1 MDDSS
6 AAPSAA
12 LFAAREELTA
22 RFAEEI
28 APLLAR
34 LGAEMDHR
42 LVRSVREAL
51 VAILVHPRPSQ
62 ALMLTTFAEQSP
74 HRPRLIHTVKRF
86 YRLLHHPQFSP
97 QTVGRWLLERG
108 TQDWDPIADELV
120 LVDGSELIK
129 PYAVRME
136 YLARVPNPLTKQ
148 GGPKTMPGYWLLAA
162 VRTTLTKGMA
172 QVLCW
177 QLYSTRQ
184 PGFRSEN
191 RTTEQFLDRLLAR
204 VGRQA
209 VLVMDRGF
217 GRFALLGHLAA
228 QQARFVVRLT
238 ANRDF
243 GVDEEGMIHLA
254 LLAYRL
260 PLVYERVV
268 YDPMQKQEVLARYGY
283 RRVHRPGIPGEL
295 TLVVQWLADIAEP
308 WLLLTNESVHGEA
321 AAWRIVQIYWRR
333 MEVEQT
339 FRFLKSEVGLESFRV
354 RAFAAIERMVALGM
368 AIYAFLIALLAGAGP
383 LVSVLCR
390 FTRWLGLKG
399 EKETV
404 YKLRWGIN
412 RLLTALPPGY
422 G

>member
-1 MDDSS
+1 MDDSTATLL
-6 AAPSAA
+6 AARQN
-12 LFAAREELTA
+12 LTDRFAA
-22 RFAEEI
+22 EI
-28 APLLAR
+28 APLLTR
-34 LGAEMDHR
+34 LGTGMDRR

-51 VAILVHPRPSQ
+51 LAILVHPRANQ

-74 HRPRLIHTVKRF
+74 HRPRLLHTVKRF
-86 YRLLHHPQFSP
+86 YRLLHHPSFSA
-97 QTVGRWLLERG
+97 QTVERWLLERG
-108 TQDWDPIADELV
+108 SQAWDPAADELV
-120 LVDGSELIK
+120 LIDGSELIK

-136 YLARVPNPLTKQ
+136 YLARVPNPLSKQ

-162 VRTTLTKGMA
+162 VRTTLRKGMA
-172 QVLCW
+172 QILCW

-217 GRFALLGHLAA
+217 GRFALLGRLAVR
-228 QQARFVVRLT
+228 QARFVVRLT
-238 ANRDF
+238 AKRDF
-243 GVDEEGMIHLA
+243 GVDDEGMVHLA

-268 YDPMQKQEVLARYGY
+268 YDPLRKQEVLARYGF
-283 RRVHRPGIPGEL
+283 RHVHRAGIVGDL
-295 TLVVQWLADIAEP
+295 TLVVQWLADIEEP
-308 WLLLTNESVHGEA
+308 WLLLTNEPVHAEA
-321 AAWRIVQIYWRR
+321 DAWRIVQIYWRR

-339 FRFLKSEVGLESFRV
+339 FRFLKSEVGLDSFRV
-354 RAFAAIERMVALGM
+354 REFAAIERMVALGM
-368 AIYAFLIALLAGAGP
+368 VIYAFLIGLLEGGSP
-383 LVSVLCR
+383 LVSFLCR
-390 FTRWLGLKG
+390 LTRWLGLKK
-399 EKETV
+399 EKETA

>member
-1 MDDSS
+1 MDDSTATLL
-6 AAPSAA
+6 AARQD
-12 LFAAREELTA
+12 LTDRFAA
-22 RFAEEI
+22 EI
-28 APLLAR
+28 APLLTC
-34 LGAEMDHR
+34 LGTEMDRR

-51 VAILVHPRPSQ
+51 VAILVHPRPNQ

-74 HRPRLIHTVKRF
+74 HRPRLLHTVKRF
-86 YRLLHHPQFSP
+86 YRLLHHPSFSAR
-97 QTVGRWLLERG
+97 TVARWLLEHSSRA
-108 TQDWDPIADELV
+108 WDPTADELV

-162 VRTTLTKGMA
+162 VRTTLRKGMA
-172 QVLCW
+172 QILCW

-217 GRFALLGHLAA
+217 GRFALLGRLAA

-238 ANRDF
+238 AKRDF
-243 GVDEEGMIHLA
+243 AVDDEGMVHLA

-260 PLVYERVV
+260 PLISERVV
-268 YDPMQKQEVLARYGY
+268 YDPVRKQEVLARYGF
-283 RRVHRPGIPGEL
+283 RRVHRPEIKADL
-295 TLVVQWLADIAEP
+295 TLVVQWLGDLPEP
-308 WLLLTNESVHGEA
+308 WLLLTNEPVHGEA
-321 AAWRIVQIYWRR
+321 DAWRIVQIYWRR
-333 MEVEQT
+333 MEVEQS
-339 FRFLKSEVGLESFRV
+339 FRFLKSEVGLASFRV
-354 RAFAAIERMVALGM
+354 REFAAIERMVALGM
-368 AIYAFLIALLAGAGP
+368 VIYAFLIGLLESAGP
-383 LVSVLCR
+383 LVSTLCR
-390 FTRWLGLKG
+390 LTRWLGLKH
-399 EKETV
+399 EKETA

>member
-6 AAPSAA
+6 AALLAA
-12 LFAAREELTA
+12 RQELTDRFAADL
-22 RFAEEI
+22 
-28 APLLAR
+28 APLLTTFAH
-34 LGAEMDHR
+34 EMDQR

-51 VAILVHPRPSQ
+51 LAILVHPRPGQ

-86 YRLLHHPQFSP
+86 YRLLHHPAFHARTISS
-97 QTVGRWLLERG
+97 WLLRRG
-108 TQDWDPIADELV
+108 TERWDPAADELV

-136 YLARVPNPLTKQ
+136 HLARVANPLTRQ

-162 VRTTLTKGMA
+162 VRTSLTKGMA
-172 QVLCW
+172 QILDWRV
-177 QLYSTRQ
+177 YSTRQ

-191 RTTEQFLDRLLAR
+191 QVSQQFLDRLLAR
-204 VGRQA
+204 VGRHA

-217 GRFALLGHLAA
+217 GRFALLAHLASR
-228 QQARFVVRLT
+228 QARFVVRLT
-238 ANRDF
+238 AKRDF
-243 GVDEEGMIHLA
+243 AVDDEGMVNLA

-268 YDPMQKQEVLARYGY
+268 YDPLRKADVLARYGSRQV
-283 RRVHRPGIPGEL
+283 RRKEIPGEL
-295 TLVVQWLADIAEP
+295 TLVVQWLADIEEP
-308 WLLLTNESVHGEA
+308 WLLLTNEPVHSEA
-321 AAWRIVQIYWRR
+321 DAWRIVRCYWRR
-333 MEVEQT
+333 MEIEESFQY
-339 FRFLKSEVGLESFRV
+339 LKSEVGLESFRV
-354 RAFAAIERMVALGM
+354 REFAAIERMVALGM
-368 AIYAFLIALLAGAGP
+368 VIYAFLVELLQAGGS

-390 FTRWLGLKG
+390 LTRWLGLKT

-412 RLLTALPPGY
+412 RLLTALPMGY

>member
-6 AAPSAA
+6 AALLAA
-12 LFAAREELTA
+12 RQELTDRFAAYL
-22 RFAEEI
+22 
-28 APLLAR
+28 APLLTTFAH
-34 LGAEMDHR
+34 EMDQR

-51 VAILVHPRPSQ
+51 LAILVHPRPGQ

-86 YRLLHHPQFSP
+86 YRLLHHPAFHARTISS
-97 QTVGRWLLERG
+97 WLLRRG
-108 TQDWDPIADELV
+108 TERWDPAADELV

-136 YLARVPNPLTKQ
+136 HLARVPNPLTKQ

-162 VRTTLTKGMA
+162 VRTSLAKGMA
-172 QVLCW
+172 QVLDW
-177 QLYSTRQ
+177 RVYSTRQ

-191 RTTEQFLDRLLAR
+191 RVTEQFLDRLLAR

-228 QQARFVVRLT
+228 RQARFVVRLT
-238 ANRDF
+238 AKRDF
-243 GVDEEGMIHLA
+243 AVDEEGMVHLA

-260 PLVYERVV
+260 PLVSERVV
-268 YDPMQKQEVLARYGY
+268 FDPLRKCEVLARYGY
-283 RRVHRPGIPGEL
+283 RRVRRQGIVGEL
-295 TLVVQWLADIAEP
+295 TLVAQWLADIEEP
-308 WLLLTNESVHGEA
+308 WLLLTNEPVHGEA
-321 AAWRIVQIYWRR
+321 DAWRIVQIYWRR
-333 MEVEQT
+333 MEIEQS

-354 RAFAAIERMVALGM
+354 REFAAIERMVALGM
-368 AIYAFLIALLAGAGP
+368 VIYAFLIELLQASGP
-383 LVSVLCR
+383 LVSCLCR
-390 FTRWLGLKG
+390 LTRWLGLKG

>member
-1 MDDSS
+1 MDDSTVALL
-6 AAPSAA
+6 AARVE
-12 LFAAREELTA
+12 LTDRFAAYL
-22 RFAEEI
+22 

-34 LGAEMDHR
+34 LMQELDHR

-51 VAILVHPRPSQ
+51 LAILVHPRPSQ

-86 YRLLHHPQFSP
+86 YRLLHHPDFHAP
-97 QTVGRWLLERG
+97 TVRRWLTERS
-108 TQDWDPIADELV
+108 TARWDPAADELV
-120 LVDGSELIK
+120 LVDGSELVK

-136 YLARVPNPLTKQ
+136 HLARVPNPLTKQ
-148 GGPKTMPGYWLLAA
+148 GGPRTMPGYLLLAA
-162 VRTTLTKGMA
+162 VRTTLARGMA
-172 QVLCW
+172 QLVDW

-191 RTTEQFLDRLLAR
+191 QVTMRFLDRLLVR
-204 VGRQA
+204 VGRHA

-217 GRFALLGHLAA
+217 GRFALLGQLVR

-238 ANRDF
+238 AKRDF
-243 GVDEEGMIHLA
+243 AVDEEGMVHLS

-268 YDPMQKQEVLARYGY
+268 YDPLRKTDALARYGF
-283 RRVHRPGIPGEL
+283 RRVHRQEIPGEL
-295 TLVVQWLADIAEP
+295 TLVVQWFADIEEP
-308 WLLLTNESVHGEA
+308 WLLLTNEPVHGEA
-321 AAWRIVQIYWRR
+321 DAWRIVQCYWRR
-333 MEVEQT
+333 MEIEQS
-339 FRFLKSEVGLESFRV
+339 FRYLKSEVGLESFRV
-354 RAFAAIERMVALGM
+354 REFAAIERMVALGM
-368 AIYAFLIALLAGAGP
+368 VIYAFLSELLQASEP

-390 FTRWLGLKG
+390 LTRWLGLKG
-399 EKETV
+399 EKETP

-412 RLLTALPPGY
+412 RLLTALPTGY

>member
-1 MDDSS
+1 MDDST
-6 AAPSAA
+6 AA
-12 LFAAREELTA
+12 LLAARQELTA
-22 RFAEEI
+22 RFAAEI
-28 APLLAR
+28 APLLTQ
-34 LGAEMDHR
+34 LGTAMERR

-74 HRPRLIHTVKRF
+74 HRPRLLHTVKRF
-86 YRLLHHPQFSP
+86 YRLLHHPNFSA
-97 QTVGRWLLERG
+97 QTVERWLLQRG
-108 TQDWDPIADELV
+108 CQGWDPGADELV
-120 LVDGSELIK
+120 LIDGSELIK
-129 PYAVRME
+129 PYGVRME
-136 YLARVPNPLTKQ
+136 YLARVPNPLSKQ
-148 GGPKTMPGYWLLAA
+148 GGSKTMPGYWLLAA

-172 QVLCW
+172 QILGW

-184 PGFRSEN
+184 PGCRSEN
-191 RTTEQFLDRLLAR
+191 RTTEQFLDHLLAR

-238 ANRDF
+238 AKRDF
-243 GVDEEGMIHLA
+243 GVDDEGMIHLA

-268 YDPMQKQEVLARYGY
+268 YDPLQKQEVLARYGF
-283 RRVHRPGIPGEL
+283 RRVHRAGIAGEL
-295 TLVVQWLADIAEP
+295 TLVVQWLADIEEP
-308 WLLLTNESVHGEA
+308 WLLLTNEPVHREA
-321 AAWRIVQIYWRR
+321 DAWRIVQIYWRR

-339 FRFLKSEVGLESFRV
+339 FRFLKSEVGLDSFRV
-354 RAFAAIERMVALGM
+354 REFAAIERMVALGM
-368 AIYAFLIALLAGAGP
+368 VIYAFLIALLHTGGT
-383 LVSVLCR
+383 LVSTLCQL
-390 FTRWLGLKG
+390 TRWLGLKG
-399 EKETV
+399 EKETA

-412 RLLTALPPGY
+412 RLLTCLPPGY